1 MSQLLKVGEV
11 ARYLQVRRPTIY
23 QWIRD
28 GRIPALRVGTR
39 WRFRKED
46 INRWMEMESA
56 LNNDAAES
64 SQETAGKKSRDQT
77 RRGR

>member
-1 MSQLLKVGEV
+1 MDHLLKIGEV

-23 QWIRD
+23 RWVRE

-46 INRWMEMESA
+46 IDQWVTIEDSTDFEKRRQPVD
-56 LNNDAAES
+56 LNVLA
-64 SQETAGKKSRDQT
+64 
-77 RRGR
+77 

>member
-1 MSQLLKVGEV
+1 MNHLLKIGEV

-23 QWIRD
+23 RWIRE

-46 INRWMEMESA
+46 IDWWVEIEDVTGFEKRKQLVD
-56 LNNDAAES
+56 LN
-64 SQETAGKKSRDQT
+64 G
-77 RRGR
+77 